1 MRVSIDDYQRKTLAE
16 SEVDGFHCLLLES
29 VPISNKIAA
38 ELGYSKVEQCVDDEI
53 WMVCQSKMWDVQ
65 GRLLKTIHAKDIRLV
80 EGIWT
85 QHELEVTNHKMGHH
99 KQFGFSD
106 VHYNQ
111 GVSDKLFT
119 QNAMKRGL

>member
-1 MRVSIDDYQRKTLAE
+1 
-16 SEVDGFHCLLLES
+16 
-29 VPISNKIAA
+29 
-38 ELGYSKVEQCVDDEI
+38 
-53 WMVCQSKMWDVQ
+53 MWDVQ

-85 QHELEVTNHKMGHH
+85 QHELEVTNHKTGHH
-99 KQFGFSD
+99 KRFGFSD